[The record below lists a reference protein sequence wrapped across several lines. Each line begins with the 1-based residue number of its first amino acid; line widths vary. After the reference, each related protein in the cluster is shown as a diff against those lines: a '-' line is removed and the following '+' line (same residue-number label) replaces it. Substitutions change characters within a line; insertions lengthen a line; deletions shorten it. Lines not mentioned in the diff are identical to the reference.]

1 MIKTSF
7 HRSISINELSASELE
22 TVKKALTRYSRDY
35 MTGDMIATA
44 YYYIDG
50 DTLQVPRFFPLRPG
64 IPDMDTSEA
73 GKELPDNV
81 KLSPGISYRA
91 GQEQSI
97 LEGMSE
103 NVLTLMKPPGSGKTV
118 IGSSVIIN
126 RHVRSMIV
134 VDQKNLQDQ
143 WCKAL
148 DMVGTNVDY
157 TVKMDFENPEEY
169 DVYIVTIQAL
179 LASIRKLGIPAAR
192 NVYESLHI
200 GNVILDEVHC
210 LIGPDKFSEV
220 CHIVNSRYVL
230 ALSATPKDDIY
241 VKYWLGNTVKG
252 DRNYS
257 VSPRIFD
264 MVYNT
269 RAIKSRKY
277 IEFGGKFMRDRYA
290 KSIFTKSDSLYTDV
304 ICSMAYKSY
313 LMGRH
318 VLVIMNY
325 NESGVDI
332 VHARL
337 EAMLGGDKVARYV
350 SGCDK
355 DIEEKKPVI
364 VSNYKMLQKGTDIP
378 SLDTL
383 IMAEPPANATG
394 LEQTIGRILRVNKG
408 VKKKQLLVMDI
419 TDYAY
424 GGPML
429 RWREIRKRF
438 YDEKNFEHIKK

>member
-7 HRSISINELSASELE
+7 HRNININEMSASELE

-44 YYYIDG
+44 YYYING

-64 IPDMDTSEA
+64 VPDIDVSES
-73 GKELPDNV
+73 GKELSKDV
-81 KLSPGISYRA
+81 KLSPNISYRA
-91 GQEQSI
+91 GQEKSI

-126 RHVRSMIV
+126 RHVRAMIV

-148 DMVGTNVDY
+148 DMVGVNVDY
-157 TVKMDFENPEEY
+157 SVKMDFENPEEH

-179 LASIRKLGIPAAR
+179 LASIRKLGIPEAGK
-192 NVYESLHI
+192 VYESLHI

-220 CHIVNSRYVL
+220 CHIINSRYVL

-241 VKYWLGNTVKG
+241 VKYWLGNTVRG

-257 VSPRIFD
+257 VSPKIFD
-264 MVYNT
+264 MIYNT
-269 RAIKSRKY
+269 KAVKSHKY
-277 IEFGGKFMRDRYA
+277 IEFGGKFLRNRYA
-290 KSIFTKSDSLYTDV
+290 ERIFTKNDSLYTDM
-304 ICSMAYKSY
+304 ICSLVYKSY
-313 LMGRH
+313 LANRH

-332 VHARL
+332 IHSRL
-337 EAMLGGDKVARYV
+337 VDMIGDDKVARYV

-394 LEQTIGRILRVNKG
+394 LEQTIGRILRINKG
-408 VKKKQLLVMDI
+408 IKKKQLLVFDI

-429 RWREIRKRF
+429 RWREIRKNF
-438 YDEKNFEHIKK
+438 YNEKNFEHIKK